1 MAKTIIVTVT
11 ANDIKTARKLLK
23 DGAHG
28 AYRCKVCPVAQALRR
43 RYKDTEVG
51 FDSFSIGNRSV
62 KLPEKV
68 SKFIERFDLKLS
80 VKPFRFT
87 VKV

>member
-23 DGAHG
+23 DGAA
-28 AYRCKVCPVAQALRR
+28 AYRCQVCPVAQALRR